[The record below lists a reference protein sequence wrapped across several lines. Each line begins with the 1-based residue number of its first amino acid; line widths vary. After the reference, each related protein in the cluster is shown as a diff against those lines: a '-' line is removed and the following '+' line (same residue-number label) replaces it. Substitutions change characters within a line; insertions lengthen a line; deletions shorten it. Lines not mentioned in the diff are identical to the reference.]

1 MIECTDKNI
10 WYVKKRRFK
19 RKRRFVVLL
28 IFIILLV
35 SFIYYHTLVCKEIF
49 NHCINYS
56 YSYSN
61 EAVNEAVLSTTNDG
75 LSYNDLIS
83 IDKNSNGDI
92 ALMSVNSIKANL
104 LNKKIAIE
112 TTNILKE
119 KLKNGI
125 PIPWLAFTGISV
137 LSGYGNSINFKT
149 ANVSSVNCEFRSSFK
164 SVGLNQTLHS
174 IYIDVICDVNFTVP
188 FNAKNSKCTTSVLI
202 SETVLIG
209 KVPETY
215 LNGKL
220 FN

>member
-19 RKRRFVVLL
+19 NKRRFAVLL
-28 IFIILLV
+28 VFTILLLA
-35 SFIYYHTLVCKEIF
+35 FIYYRTLICKEIF

-61 EAVNEAVLSTTNDG
+61 EAVNEAVLNSTNDG
-75 LSYNDLIS
+75 LNYNDLIV

-92 ALMSVNSIKANL
+92 SLMSVNSVKVNS

-112 TTNILKE
+112 TSNILKK
-119 KLKNGI
+119 KLENGI
-125 PIPWLAFTGISV
+125 PIPWLTFTGINM
-137 LSGYGNSINFKT
+137 LSGYGNSVNFKT
-149 ANVSSVNCEFRSSFK
+149 ANVSSVKCEFRSSFK

-174 IYIDVICDVNFTVP
+174 IYIDVICSVNFTVP
-188 FNAKNSKCTTSVLI
+188 FNSKNSECITSVLI